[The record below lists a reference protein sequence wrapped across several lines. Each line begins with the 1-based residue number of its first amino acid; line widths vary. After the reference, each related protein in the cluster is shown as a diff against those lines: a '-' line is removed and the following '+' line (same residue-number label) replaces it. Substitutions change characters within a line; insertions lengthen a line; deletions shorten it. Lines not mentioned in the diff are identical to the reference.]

1 MGNQISQI
9 SRDLYTCVVRLIQIS
24 TRVCFASDES
34 CIRSHARNLFVY
46 VPGRSSFFG
55 EWGERREGGEGGY
68 MTVAL
73 YLDCSCVICD
83 GGELDVLH
91 LDVGRKG
98 GALDSRGPAV
108 S

>member
-1 MGNQISQI
+1 M
-9 SRDLYTCVVRLIQIS
+9 LAC
-24 TRVCFASDES
+24 
-34 CIRSHARNLFVY
+34 NLFVY

-55 EWGERREGGEGGY
+55 GVGVGGGAY
-68 MTVAL
+68 MSVAP

-108 S
+108 R